1 MQTTSLKTSAGK
13 SSAMLSDESLIEMAL
28 RGSQQAYSLLAYRHE
43 ALLRSVIRRYF
54 SDPNEV
60 EETLQDTY
68 IRAFQSMHSFRGDCK
83 FSSWLY
89 RIAFSVAI
97 NRLKSNQRHAQRMDG
112 SIGPDSLGLAYTPE
126 EMNRVEKEETR
137 RWLLQAMSL
146 LSGHDA
152 WVLQLF
158 YLEEQ
163 SIQEICKASGWTE
176 SNVKSKLSRARQRLR
191 SIIEAQFTL
200 HLMN

>member
-1 MQTTSLKTSAGK
+1 MQITSLKTEAGK
-13 SSAMLSDESLIEMAL
+13 RSATPSDETLIELAL
-28 RGSQQAYSLLAYRHE
+28 QGSQQAYTLLAYRHE
-43 ALLRSVIRRYF
+43 ALLRAVIRRYF
-54 SDPNEV
+54 TDPNEI

-68 IRAFQSMHSFRGDCK
+68 IRAFQSMSGFRGDSK

-97 NRLKSNQRHAQRMDG
+97 NRLKSNQRQAQRQDS
-112 SIGPDSLGLAYTPE
+112 SIGLESLNMGYTPE
-126 EMNRVEKEETR
+126 EMKRVEKEETR
-137 RWLLQAMSL
+137 RWLLQAMTL
-146 LSGHDA
+146 LGDHDA

-163 SIQEICKASGWTE
+163 SIQEICRASGWTE

-191 SIIEAQFTL
+191 NIIETQFSR

>member
-13 SSAMLSDESLIEMAL
+13 SSAMLSDETLIEMAL

-43 ALLRSVIRRYF
+43 SLLRSVIRRYF

-97 NRLKSNQRHAQRMDG
+97 NRLKSNQRRAQRMDG

>member
-1 MQTTSLKTSAGK
+1 MQITSLKTEAGK
-13 SSAMLSDESLIEMAL
+13 SSAALSDETLIEMAL
-28 RGSQQAYSLLAYRHE
+28 RGNQQAYTLLAYRHE
-43 ALLRSVIRRYF
+43 SLLKAVIRRF
-54 SDPNEV
+54 FTDPNEV

-68 IRAFQSMHSFRGDCK
+68 IRAFQSMRNFRGDCK

-89 RIAFSVAI
+89 RIALSVSI
-97 NRLKSNQRHAQRMDG
+97 NRLKSNQRHALRVDS
-112 SIGPDSLGLAYTPE
+112 SIGPDNLNLGYAPD
-126 EMNRVEKEETR
+126 EMNKVEKEETR

-191 SIIEAQFTL
+191 SIIEAQFSR

>member
-1 MQTTSLKTSAGK
+1 
-13 SSAMLSDESLIEMAL
+13 MLSDETLIEMAL

-43 ALLRSVIRRYF
+43 SLLRSVIRRYF

-97 NRLKSNQRHAQRMDG
+97 NRLKSNQRRAQRMDG